1 MTIPMIIKTS
11 SSDKVMKRV
20 IKLFGKEKHN
30 FTVGG
35 NHEYKETESI
45 TFVQSSLIKLRLIS
59 TWWYSTD
66 KVD

>member
-30 FTVGG
+30 FTVAG
-35 NHEYKETESI
+35 ES
-45 TFVQSSLIKLRLIS
+45 
-59 TWWYSTD
+59 
-66 KVD
+66 